1 MLNANIINTNNN
13 SMLFENNI
21 TNFTFY
27 ISIFQDILT
36 FFNSKYQKDYFQY
49 IIKVYFP
56 LLNNKNI
63 NSLIEYN
70 NKHDTLLNNTFK
82 LIKSSAYI
90 NKNTFIDILHDIDLK
105 TPNINKFHN
114 SFFFKL

>member
-1 MLNANIINTNNN
+1 
-13 SMLFENNI
+13 MLFENNI

-63 NSLIEYN
+63 
-70 NKHDTLLNNTFK
+70 K
-82 LIKSSAYI
+82 LKKIQ
-90 NKNTFIDILHDIDLK
+90 N
-105 TPNINKFHN
+105 
-114 SFFFKL
+114 